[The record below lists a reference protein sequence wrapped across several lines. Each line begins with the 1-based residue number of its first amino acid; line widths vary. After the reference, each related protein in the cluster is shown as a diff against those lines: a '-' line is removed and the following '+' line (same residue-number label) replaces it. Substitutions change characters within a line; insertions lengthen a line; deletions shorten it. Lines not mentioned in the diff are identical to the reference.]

1 NDTVLARPGVA
12 AVVDDARSALQLDPA
27 RYDVISSEPSNIWL
41 AGVATLYTPEF
52 YRIVRRRLADDGV
65 FCQWVQLYQ
74 VPVPVVAGVV
84 RNIRTVFPHVE
95 VWFSSPGD
103 VLIIGSLKP
112 LTYDAAWLA
121 RLVGPGGALSGLA
134 REYLAVDAPDQYFGH
149 PRPGVMSKRRGASAP
164 TIPSGRSTLRP
175 SASGPATPRS
185 PTPPSRGSSR
195 GARTPR
201 CSRGS
206 SPRSGGRRSVREAC
220 SRGPSPGGRIARRH
234 GRRSPP
240 WPRGTNS
247 GGRPQP
253 WRGLRSRG
261 RRAPCATP
269 IPDRG
274 GGRRWPAQWTPPR
287 MRRRTAW

>member
-1 NDTVLARPGVA
+1 MIRRPPRSTLFPYTTLFRSAMSRYFEHVNDTVLARPGVA

-41 AGVATLYTPEF
+41 AGVAALYTPEF

-134 REYLAVDAPDQYFGH
+134 REYLAVDAPEQYFGH
-149 PRPGVMSKRRGASAP
+149 LLLDSIGVARLGERATIVHPDDPPPLEVVAARPLPARGACRREA
-164 TIPSGRSTLRP
+164 GAGGACAGAAR
-175 SASGPATPRS
+175 A
-185 PTPPSRGSSR
+185 
-195 GARTPR
+195 GAR
-201 CSRGS
+201 
-206 SPRSGGRRSVREAC
+206 
-220 SRGPSPGGRIARRH
+220 
-234 GRRSPP
+234 
-240 WPRGTNS
+240 
-247 GGRPQP
+247 
-253 WRGLRSRG
+253 
-261 RRAPCATP
+261 
-269 IPDRG
+269 RG
-274 GGRRWPAQWTPPR
+274 GG
-287 MRRRTAW
+287 

>member
-1 NDTVLARPGVA
+1 MRRVRVVEIEPAVLAMSRYFEHVNDTVLARPGVA

-121 RLVGPGGALSGLA
+121 RLVGPGGALGGLA
-134 REYLAVDAPDQYFGH
+134 REYLAVDVPEHYFGH
-149 PRPGVMSKRRGASAP
+149 LLLDSSGVARLVARATIVHRDNRPRLEFVAARRFLDTGTQGVFDSLADMAGGAPPAPPPPPSAPAPAPPPGGPAVRARVAAAPRP
-164 TIPSGRSTLRP
+164 RP
-175 SASGPATPRS
+175 
-185 PTPPSRGSSR
+185 
-195 GARTPR
+195 
-201 CSRGS
+201 
-206 SPRSGGRRSVREAC
+206 
-220 SRGPSPGGRIARRH
+220 
-234 GRRSPP
+234 
-240 WPRGTNS
+240 
-247 GGRPQP
+247 
-253 WRGLRSRG
+253 
-261 RRAPCATP
+261 
-269 IPDRG
+269 
-274 GGRRWPAQWTPPR
+274 PPR
-287 MRRRTAW
+287 LLALHAPAPRRP